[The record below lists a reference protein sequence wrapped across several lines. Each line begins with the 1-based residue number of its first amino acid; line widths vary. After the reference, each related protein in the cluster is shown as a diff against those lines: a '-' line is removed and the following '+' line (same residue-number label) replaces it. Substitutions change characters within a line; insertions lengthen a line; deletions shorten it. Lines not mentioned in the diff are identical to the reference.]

1 MNPADIF
8 SWRCLGMIETE
19 FEDAVDSLYRKSL
32 QKPVPR
38 AEVEALLRSYCVEFK
53 DLSTWLRGKVGDIEV
68 CD

>member
-1 MNPADIF
+1 MNPNDAF
-8 SWRCLGMIETE
+8 NWTVLGMFEDE
-19 FEDAVDSLYRKSL
+19 FEQAVDCLYRKSL

>member
-1 MNPADIF
+1 MNPDDAF
-8 SWRCLGMIETE
+8 NWTTLGMFQEE
-19 FEDAVDSLYRKSL
+19 FELAVDSLYRKSL

>member
-1 MNPADIF
+1 MSYLDPFSYRTLGIF
-8 SWRCLGMIETE
+8 EEE
-19 FEDAVDSLYRKSL
+19 FQDAVDSLYRKSL
-32 QKPVPR
+32 KKPVPR